1 MNINEN
7 ASDTSRPTLSSWWQ
21 SEKENITQGR
31 SLEFLLANKIRLENS
46 LTSIYSHN
54 LIYRTCNSFLALIT
68 ALACMIDKSK
78 DFTLKIILQLPAPKL
93 LKETIQSLVDAVNFE
108 GMCKFITTKIYSLKK
123 APQNSQVIH
132 AIDEIITH
140 ARHDGFDLKK
150 YFPTFAQT
158 FSTRKNHLLQHSFY
172 KEFSKSTIER
182 LLAAP
187 FAFNQSIIPVLPDS
201 TLLHKLF
208 VYMEN
213 FFMIDLIL
221 VDQNGKK
228 VSAIK
233 DSKEALEASE
243 AMQTLKK
250 VAELKAS
257 GKRVFMVGHHEGYV
271 GPYFLRTLLRRLGFD
286 ELGANC
292 NTVIG
297 PRMLSN
303 IVLKNISSN
312 VGNAFLILPSQKTKA
327 IEEKNLADA
336 LIANSR
342 RTQFLIKMPNSGLKL
357 IEEMTYQEFMDKLV
371 NSNAATISRLSAHLC
386 TDEQQTLIAYFEAV
400 REKNALV
407 ELEQS
412 DFELFKKIMYEPFL
426 LFPEGTRS
434 YVDDKGDVTIKYIN
448 PRYMQ
453 AYMRPGD
460 FILPVNLT
468 GGSEALKGIRLCSA
482 TCGFSAGQPYEVSA
496 EMIDNFQEEGV
507 NVMRQVAALP
517 NIKHVYFD
525 EAIQAGKKFNPKTS
539 KVER

>member
-1 MNINEN
+1 MNIKDN
-7 ASDTSRPTLSSWWQ
+7 ASDSSRSTLSSWWQ
-21 SEKENITQGR
+21 SEKQHITQGR
-31 SLEFLLANKIRLENS
+31 SLEFLLANKIHLEHS
-46 LTSIYSHN
+46 LRSIYSHN
-54 LIYRTCNSFLALIT
+54 LIYRTSNALLAYIT
-68 ALACMIDKSK
+68 VLACMIDKIK
-78 DFTLKIILQLPAPKL
+78 DFTLKTLLQLPAPNM
-93 LKETIQSLVDAVNFE
+93 LKESIRSLINAINFE
-108 GMCKFITTKIYSLKK
+108 GLCKFITTKVYSLKQ

-132 AIDEIITH
+132 AIDEIINY
-140 ARHDGFDLKK
+140 ARHDGFDLKT
-150 YFPTFAQT
+150 YFPSFTRT
-158 FSTRKNHLLQHSFY
+158 FSSRKNHLLQHSFY

-187 FAFNQSIIPVLPDS
+187 FAFKQSIIPVLPDS

-233 DSKEALEASE
+233 DSKETLEATE
-243 AMQTLKK
+243 VMQTLKK

-271 GPYFLRTLLRRLGFD
+271 GPYFLRTLLRRLDFD

-327 IEEKNLADA
+327 IQEKNLADA
-336 LIANSR
+336 LVANSR

-357 IEEMTYQEFMDKLV
+357 IEQMTYQEFMDQVV
-371 NSNAATISRLSAHLC
+371 NSDTATISRLSTQLSVV
-386 TDEQQTLIAYFEAV
+386 EQQALIAYFEDV
-400 REKNALV
+400 RENNAFA
-407 ELEQS
+407 ELEQN

-468 GGSEALKGIRLCSA
+468 GGSEALQGIRLCSA
-482 TCGFSAGQPYEVSA
+482 TCGFSTGQPYEVSA
-496 EMIDNFQEEGV
+496 EMIDNYKQEGV

-517 NIKHVYFD
+517 NIKKVYFD
-525 EAIQAGKKFNPKTS
+525 EAIQAGKKFNPTTS
-539 KVER
+539 KVEV